1 VKGELEEE
9 ILLFPPRDRRGD
21 PRNLCQADKP
31 DPPWSVPNLT
41 ELCYVATLH
50 SDGRRSSICSN
61 GIGLPYLFTLL
72 AMFLHLTP
80 TSQVQ
85 ATVPDRKPG
94 SVESQDSP
102 GILNELMSESASPS
116 PETVRPSAILHLGR
130 QKQTAYDV
138 GPPPDGGLV
147 AWTQVLMSHL
157 INFNAFGYMLSFGI
171 FQGYYTDAAGYSP
184 SDVSWVGTIGL
195 FLAYF
200 ISGFSGHALDA
211 GHYRTILVCGL
222 TLQLIGVFTTSV
234 STAYW
239 QLFLSQGICS
249 GIGNGLLF
257 CPAVALVSTYFSRR
271 RRAAAVSLVACGGGT
286 GGMVFPAIAQSLL
299 PKIGFA
305 WTVRAMGFV
314 MLFNAVFVLLFS
326 RTRLPPRKSGPL
338 IDWDSL
344 RESSYVSFCV
354 GVFFVFWGLF
364 FAYYYIRPF
373 SRGTL
378 HASDYASFN
387 LLLILNGMGV
397 PGRFMPALLSDRCL
411 GPLNTIIPLAI
422 SCGVLTYFWVAV
434 RSVTGLYAW
443 DAVYGFLGGGVQ
455 SLVLAASSSFTPDL
469 EKNGG
474 RMGIVLTIASFGCL
488 SGPPIGGR
496 IIQHRDGDYLLAQVF
511 AGTAIVFGSLLL
523 LYARLS
529 QTGLHLRRRV

>member
-1 VKGELEEE
+1 M
-9 ILLFPPRDRRGD
+9 
-21 PRNLCQADKP
+21 
-31 DPPWSVPNLT
+31 
-41 ELCYVATLH
+41 
-50 SDGRRSSICSN
+50 
-61 GIGLPYLFTLL
+61 LP
-72 AMFLHLTP
+72 HLTP
-80 TSQVQ
+80 PSQLQ
-85 ATVPDRKPG
+85 TTTQDKKPG
-94 SVESQDSP
+94 SLESQDTP
-102 GILNELMSESASPS
+102 GILNELVSETPSPS
-116 PETVRPSAILHLGR
+116 SETARLSVILRLCR
-130 QKQTAYDV
+130 QKQTANDA

-157 INFNAFGYMLSFGI
+157 INFNSFGYMLSFGI

-184 SDVSWVGTIGL
+184 SDVSWVGTTGL
-195 FLAYF
+195 FLTYF
-200 ISGFSGHALDA
+200 ISGFSGRALDA
-211 GHYRTILVCGL
+211 GYYRAVLVCGL

-257 CPAVALVSTYFSRR
+257 CPAVALVSTYFSSR

-299 PKIGFA
+299 PRIGFA

-314 MLFNAVFVLLFS
+314 MLFNAALVLLFS

-344 RESSYVSFCV
+344 REPSYVSFCV

-364 FAYYYIRPF
+364 FAYYYIWPF

-387 LLLILNGMGV
+387 LLLILNGLGV
-397 PGRFMPALLSDRCL
+397 PGRVIPGLLSDL
-411 GPLNTIIPLAI
+411 YFGPLNTIIPLAI
-422 SCGVLTYFWVAV
+422 SCGVLTYFWIAV

-443 DAVYGFLGGGVQ
+443 DAVYGFLGGSVQ

-469 EKNGG
+469 KKNGG
-474 RMGIVLTIASFGCL
+474 RIGIVLTIASFGCL

-496 IIQHRDGDYLLAQVF
+496 IIQHRDGEYLLAQIF
-511 AGTAIVFGSLLL
+511 AGTAIAFGSLLL

-529 QTGLHLRRRV
+529 QTGLHLRRRL

>member
-1 VKGELEEE
+1 M
-9 ILLFPPRDRRGD
+9 FSR
-21 PRNLCQADKP
+21 
-31 DPPWSVPNLT
+31 
-41 ELCYVATLH
+41 
-50 SDGRRSSICSN
+50 
-61 GIGLPYLFTLL
+61 FT
-72 AMFLHLTP
+72 P
-80 TSQVQ
+80 SQVQ
-85 ATVPDRKPG
+85 NTSLNTKPG
-94 SVESQDSP
+94 SLESQGTP
-102 GILNELMSESASPS
+102 GILNKLESGAASPS
-116 PETVRPSAILHLGR
+116 SRTVRLSAILHLGR

-147 AWTQVLMSHL
+147 AGTQVLMSHL

-171 FQGYYTDAAGYSP
+171 FQGYYADVAGYSP
-184 SDVSWVGTIGL
+184 SDVSWVGTTSL
-195 FLAYF
+195 FLTYF
-200 ISGFSGHALDA
+200 ISGFSGPALDA
-211 GHYRTILVCGL
+211 GHYRTVLVCGL
-222 TLQLIGVFTTSV
+222 ALQLIGVFTTSV

-257 CPAVALVSTYFSRR
+257 CPAVALVSTYFSGR

-305 WTVRAMGFV
+305 RTVRAMGFV
-314 MLFNAVFVLLFS
+314 MLFNAVLILLFS

-344 RESSYVSFCV
+344 REPSYVSFCV

-378 HASDYASFN
+378 HASDHASFN

-397 PGRFMPALLSDRCL
+397 PGRVMPAVLSDRYF
-411 GPLNTIIPLAI
+411 GPLNTIIPLAAG
-422 SCGVLTYFWVAV
+422 CGVLTYFWIVV

-455 SLVLAASSSFTPDL
+455 SLVLAASSSFTSDL
-469 EKNGG
+469 KKNGG
-474 RMGIVLTIASFGCL
+474 RIGIVLTIASFGCL

-496 IIQHRDGDYLLAQVF
+496 IIQHRDGEYLLAQVF
-511 AGTAIVFGSLLL
+511 AGTATVFGSLLL
-523 LYARLS
+523 LYARLL
-529 QTGLHLRRRV
+529 QTGLSLRQRV

>member
-1 VKGELEEE
+1 MALSDLTAPACVS
-9 ILLFPPRDRRGD
+9 FPQNPTKAR
-21 PRNLCQADKP
+21 
-31 DPPWSVPNLT
+31 SV
-41 ELCYVATLH
+41 AIIH
-50 SDGRRSSICSN
+50 SESRTSSIRFNS
-61 GIGLPYLFTLL
+61 IGLPGLFIYLL
-72 AMFLHLTP
+72 AMLPHLTP
-80 TSQVQ
+80 PSRVQ
-85 ATVPDRKPG
+85 TTTQDKKPG
-94 SVESQDSP
+94 SLESQDTT
-102 GILNELMSESASPS
+102 GILNELVSETAAPCS
-116 PETVRPSAILHLGR
+116 ETVRLSVIPHLHK
-130 QKQTAYDV
+130 QKQTVNDA

-147 AWTQVLMSHL
+147 AWTQVLTSHL
-157 INFNAFGYMLSFGI
+157 INFNSFGYMLSFGI
-171 FQGYYTDAAGYSP
+171 FQGYYTDVAGYSP
-184 SDVSWVGTIGL
+184 SDVSWVGTTGL
-195 FLAYF
+195 FLTYF
-200 ISGFSGHALDA
+200 ISGFSGRALDA

-222 TLQLIGVFTTSV
+222 ALQLIGVFTTSV
-234 STAYW
+234 STTYR
-239 QLFLSQGICS
+239 QIFLSQGICS

-257 CPAVALVSTYFSRR
+257 CPAVALASTYFSSR

-305 WTVRAMGFV
+305 WTVRVMGFI
-314 MLFNAVFVLLFS
+314 MLFNAVLILLFS

-338 IDWDSL
+338 IDRDAL
-344 RESSYVSFCV
+344 REPSYVSFCV

-373 SRGTL
+373 SHDTL

-397 PGRFMPALLSDRCL
+397 PGRVMPALLSDRCF

-422 SCGVLTYFWVAV
+422 FCGVLTYSWIVV

-443 DAVYGFLGGGVQ
+443 DAVYGFFGGGVQ

-469 EKNGG
+469 KKNGG
-474 RMGIVLTIASFGCL
+474 RIGIVLTIASFGCL

-496 IIQHRDGDYLLAQVF
+496 IIQHRDGEYLLAQVF
-511 AGTAIVFGSLLL
+511 AGTAMVFGSLLL

-529 QTGLHLRRRV
+529 QTGLHLMRRV